1 METFYSNTAKLHWTP
16 KNKLEATALIELR
29 ENEQKTLLT
38 LSELGGKASVDQI
51 VKGSGLAHAAVMR
64 ATLKLSKEK
73 LVQLR
78 QQKQTIV
85 TLNEEGKTYAHEGLP
100 ERRLMESL
108 VKRGGRA
115 KINKA
120 VEESKLEPRL
130 VPIALGWL
138 RQKGWATMEGK
149 ERVLK
154 ALKEPQKGVDEEIL
168 ALLAEK
174 DVVALEELSKER
186 QKAIATLKRRKLADA
201 IEKTVRTLKLTESG
215 REIVEKGMS
224 VDEEVSQ
231 LTPELILTGRW
242 RKTKLRKFNVTAPGP
257 QAYPAKVHP
266 LQQIIERARE
276 IFLEMGFTEIRGPL
290 VETAFWN
297 FDALFQPQDHPAREM
312 MDTFYLLSPRAGKL
326 PEKSVVETVAKTHE
340 DGWITGSK
348 GWGYKW
354 STEEAK
360 RLVLRTHTTAET
372 IKYLS
377 KHKKPPIKVF
387 SVDRVYRNEQLT
399 YKNTAEFYQIE
410 GIVVDKGVTLRDLM
424 GTLKTF
430 YSRFG
435 LKKVQFWP
443 CYFPYT
449 EPSAQAMVYV
459 PKLKRWMELCGMGM
473 FRPEVLAPMS
483 IKHPV
488 LAWGGGLERI
498 AMLELG
504 LDDIRL
510 LYGNRLGWI
519 RRTPLCR

>member
-1 METFYSNTAKLHWTP
+1 MV
-16 KNKLEATALIELR
+16 ELR

-38 LSELGGKASVDQI
+38 LGNLGGKANVDQI
-51 VKGSGLAHAAVMR
+51 IRASGLAHAAVMR

-73 LVQLR
+73 LIQLHER
-78 QQKQTIV
+78 KQIMAI
-85 TLNEEGKTYAHEGLP
+85 LNEEGKTYAKKGLP
-100 ERRLMESL
+100 ERRLVESL
-108 VKRGGRA
+108 IKLGGKA
-115 KINKA
+115 KISEVIKNA
-120 VEESKLEPRL
+120 KLEAQL
-130 VPIALGWL
+130 LPIALGWL
-138 RQKGWATMEGK
+138 RRKGWAIIKGK
-149 ERVLK
+149 ELTLK
-154 ALKEPQKGVDEEIL
+154 TLKEPKKGKDEEIL

-174 DVVALEELSKER
+174 DMIIVEELNRER
-186 QKAIATLKRRKLADA
+186 QKAVATLRKRKILDTE
-201 IEKTVRTLKLTESG
+201 EKTFRTLELTVKG
-215 REIVEKGMS
+215 RELFKKGVKIV
-224 VDEEVSQ
+224 EEVSQ
-231 LTPELILTGRW
+231 LTPELIVTGKW
-242 RKTKLRKFNVTAPGP
+242 RETKLRKFDVTAPGP
-257 QAYPAKVHP
+257 FVYPGKVHP

-312 MDTFYLLSPRAGKL
+312 QDTFYLVVPKAGKL
-326 PEKSVVETVAKTHE
+326 PEKNIVDAVAKTHE
-340 DGWITGSK
+340 HGWITGSK
-348 GWGYKW
+348 GWEYKW
-354 STEEAK
+354 SPKEAR

-410 GIVVDKGVTLRDLM
+410 GIVVDKGVTFRDLM

-430 YSRFG
+430 YNRFG

-459 PKLKRWMELCGMGM
+459 PKLRHWIELCGMGM
-473 FRPEVLAPMS
+473 FRPEVLAPMG
-483 IKHPV
+483 IKSPV

-498 AMLELG
+498 AMVELG

>member
-1 METFYSNTAKLHWTP
+1 MV
-16 KNKLEATALIELR
+16 ELR
-29 ENEQKTLLT
+29 ENEQKILLT
-38 LSELGGKASVDQI
+38 LNSLDGKADVDQI
-51 VKGSGLAHAAVMR
+51 IKASSLAHAAVMR
-64 ATLKLSKEK
+64 AALKLSNEK
-73 LVQLR
+73 LVQLHK
-78 QQKQTIV
+78 QKQTVV
-85 TLNEEGKTYAHEGLP
+85 TLNEEGETYVRKGLP
-100 ERRLMESL
+100 ERRLIKSL
-108 VKRGGRA
+108 IKLGGKA
-115 KINKA
+115 KIDKVVDDA
-120 VEESKLEPRL
+120 KLESQL

-138 RQKGWATMEGK
+138 HRKGWATIERK
-149 ERVLK
+149 ERTLK
-154 ALKEPQKGVDEEIL
+154 ALKEPQKGEDEEIL

-174 DVVALEELSKER
+174 GMVITEELSKEKR
-186 QKAIATLKRRKLADA
+186 GAVVTLRKRKLVETE
-201 IEKTVRTLKLTESG
+201 EKTFRMLELTSKGRSFVKKGVKILK
-215 REIVEKGMS
+215 
-224 VDEEVSQ
+224 EVSQ
-231 LTPELILTGRW
+231 LTPELVVTGKW
-242 RKTKLRKFNVTAPGP
+242 RETKLRKFNVTAPGP
-257 QAYPAKVHP
+257 SAYPGKVHP

-312 MDTFYLLSPRAGKL
+312 MDTFYLSVPKAGKL
-326 PEKSVVETVAKTHE
+326 PEKSVVDAVARTHE
-340 DGWITGSK
+340 DGWTTGSK

-354 STEEAK
+354 SPEEAK
-360 RLVLRTHTTAET
+360 RLVLRTHTTPET

-399 YKNTAEFYQIE
+399 YKHTAEFYQIE

-459 PKLKRWMELCGMGM
+459 PKLKHWMELCGMGM
-473 FRPEVLAPMS
+473 FRPEVLAPMG
-483 IKHPV
+483 IKYPV

>member
-1 METFYSNTAKLHWTP
+1 MVK
-16 KNKLEATALIELR
+16 LR

-38 LSELGGKASVDQI
+38 LSSLYGKADVNQI
-51 VKGSGLAHAAVMR
+51 IKASGLAHAAVMR
-64 ATLKLSKEK
+64 AALKLSNEK
-73 LVQLR
+73 LVRLHK
-78 QQKQTIV
+78 QKQTIV
-85 TLNEEGKTYAHEGLP
+85 TLNEEGKTYVKKGLP
-100 ERRLMESL
+100 ERRIINSL
-108 VKRGGRA
+108 ITLGGKA
-115 KINKA
+115 KVDEV
-120 VEESKLEPRL
+120 VEDAKLESQL

-138 RQKGWATMEGK
+138 HRKGWAKIERK
-149 ERVLK
+149 ERTLK
-154 ALKEPQKGVDEEIL
+154 ALKDPQKGKDEEIL
-168 ALLAEK
+168 TLLAEK
-174 DVVALEELSKER
+174 DIVVTEELSKEK
-186 QKAIATLKRRKLADA
+186 QGAVVTLGKRKLVETE
-201 IEKTVRTLKLTESG
+201 EKTFRILELTAKG
-215 REIVEKGMS
+215 RRFIKKGVKIV
-224 VDEEVSQ
+224 EEVSQ
-231 LTPELILTGRW
+231 LTPELIVTGKW
-242 RKTKLRKFNVTAPGP
+242 RETKLRKFNVTASGP
-257 QAYPAKVHP
+257 PAYPGKVHP

-312 MDTFYLLSPRAGKL
+312 MDTFYLSSPNSGEL
-326 PEKSVVETVAKTHE
+326 PEKSVVDAVAKTHE
-340 DGWITGSK
+340 DGWTTGSK

-354 STEEAK
+354 SQKEAK
-360 RLVLRTHTTAET
+360 RLVLRTHTTSET

-399 YKNTAEFYQIE
+399 YKHTAEFYQIE

-435 LKKVQFWP
+435 LKMVQFWP

-459 PKLKRWMELCGMGM
+459 PKLKHWMELCGMGM
-473 FRPEVLAPMS
+473 FRPEVLAPMG
-483 IKHPV
+483 IKYPV

-519 RRTPLCR
+519 RRTPICR